1 MRFRQKIVLSNKWGF
16 TGLTRLEYKTK
27 LENGTAVSD
36 GANVK
41 ILRPKGLLEKS
52 AMFQALERAA

>member
-1 MRFRQKIVLSNKWGF
+1 MLSNKWGF
-16 TGLTRLEYKTK
+16 TSLTRLEYKTK
-27 LENGTAVSD
+27 LENGTAVPD

-52 AMFQALERAA
+52 PMFQALERS

>member
-1 MRFRQKIVLSNKWGF
+1 MLSNKWGF
-16 TGLTRLEYKTK
+16 TSLTRLEYKTK
-27 LENGTAVSD
+27 LENGTAMPD

-52 AMFQALERAA
+52 PMFKALERS